1 MIEELLKDLKA
12 EKHKDRLAQLWDQH
26 ANTRTLGRILTI
38 CAVVF
43 AAGISGSWLNA
54 QFEGNLQGLA
64 WGWFGALIAGGAVFL
79 GVLYSTQ
86 GERVKGGAIVLVG
99 AAADM
104 LMSYQYFAH
113 AKHDALT
120 ALVLGLFPSLL
131 AILCGVAEATAIK
144 VERKQQQED
153 VTLAFTLEQDALD
166 RQAERER
173 KLIAEENKGRLDI
186 ARTEARTA
194 SRLKEL
200 EIERAGHSNGHEA
213 GNGHATGYG
222 SGPMTGQRPGGGL
235 MSGLLS
241 GEPTQEAV
249 WRWLDGLRSE
259 GITPTGT
266 AVAAQW
272 GCTDRTGRRWI
283 KEWKEARGIRDD
295 EGL

>member
-1 MIEELLKDLKA
+1 MIEELLQDLQA
-12 EKHKDRLAQLWDQH
+12 EQHRDRLTQLWDTH
-26 ANTRTLGRILTI
+26 ANTRTLGRLLTVAAI
-38 CAVVF
+38 IF
-43 AAGISGSWLNA
+43 AAGISGSWFNA

-64 WGWFGALIAGGAVFL
+64 WGWFGALTAGGAVFL
-79 GVLYSTQ
+79 GVLYFNQ
-86 GERVKGGAIVLVG
+86 GKQLAGGAIVLVG
-99 AAADM
+99 ALADM
-104 LMSYQYFAH
+104 LMSFQYFSH
-113 AKHDALT
+113 ANHDIVT
-120 ALVLGLFPSLL
+120 AAILGGFPSLL
-131 AILCGVAEATAIK
+131 AILCGAAEATAIQVDK
-144 VERKQQQED
+144 EEKKENI
-153 VTLAFTLEQDALD
+153 TLAFTLQQDALD
-166 RQAERER
+166 RQAERDR
-173 KLIAEENKGRLDI
+173 KLIAEENRGRLDI

-200 EIERAGHSNGHEA
+200 EMERAGHANGHEA
-213 GNGHATGYG
+213 GNGHGSGYG
-222 SGPMTGQRPGGGL
+222 AGLMAGQRPGGGL
-235 MSGLLS
+235 VSGLLS